1 MKTISEKCPKCSS
14 ELMLTP
20 AGNVVCS
27 TCSYRKTPSSQKA
40 ETAKQKEDVKE
51 QKLSQPDNKPAEEKQ
66 SPPQVPKGYLRPD
79 NKPAEEKQSPP
90 QVPKRYLS
98 SFNTFINP
106 TNSYTVKVSDYAGV
120 WCFFFGSFYLA
131 YKGCVIEALLVV
143 IMHLIM
149 FVLGKA
155 NGGVIYL
162 SLFYFYVHGLLL
174 PYFRGAT

>member
-51 QKLSQPDNKPAEEKQ
+51 QKLSQ
-66 SPPQVPKGYLRPD
+66 PD